1 MPKLSAVG
9 SKQVTLKNT
18 KVFRTGSTITLN
30 TNFKAP
36 KSGCAVLPVKYKIS
50 SRAIEGLYN
59 HAIVL
64 EDSKGRIAG
73 SALLRTEDD
82 GYRGTAQLVVC
93 NQKWMFDKE
102 TPRIAVKTGKYKVSL
117 WEWDDDYISFGKP
130 SSATITF
137 KK

>member
-1 MPKLSAVG
+1 M
-9 SKQVTLKNT
+9 
-18 KVFRTGSTITLN
+18 
-30 TNFKAP
+30 
-36 KSGCAVLPVKYKIS
+36 
-50 SRAIEGLYN
+50 
-59 HAIVL
+59 L

-102 TPRIAVKTGKYKVSL
+102 TPRIAVKPGKYKNSL
-117 WEWDDDYISFGKP
+117 WEWDDYYISFGKS